1 MGIQMGPVWPRAR
14 RSQTSV
20 LHTLS
25 YASKNP
31 DFRVLWRSA
40 VVKCQKILYDKVV
53 KNGQIG
59 HIEFRYTR

>member
-25 YASKNP
+25 YAFKDPGFQGSLAFGGCKMSKNL
-31 DFRVLWRSA
+31 V
-40 VVKCQKILYDKVV
+40 
-53 KNGQIG
+53 
-59 HIEFRYTR
+59 